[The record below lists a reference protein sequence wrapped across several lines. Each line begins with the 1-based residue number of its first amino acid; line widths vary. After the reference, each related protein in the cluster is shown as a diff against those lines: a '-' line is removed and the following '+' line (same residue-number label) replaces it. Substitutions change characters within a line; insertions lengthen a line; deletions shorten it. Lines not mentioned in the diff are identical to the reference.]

1 MMDTTARPQDPAASN
16 ARESA
21 APNPRAKPL
30 RLALIGLGP
39 QGIEHLEATGISS
52 DVQFVAGVEL
62 QAHQREKVALRYPSL
77 HGHLYASIEAL
88 RAESLDALVLA
99 LPHHAY
105 GEVWGQIIALGL
117 PLLKEKPLGRNQEEA
132 RYFLNTARQAGCQLQ
147 TAIQRRHHPSY
158 KYLRQAL
165 RDSGETICEVHAHL
179 HLGFG
184 LPPTAQV
191 GAADVRTW
199 RSDPKQSGGGS
210 LLDSGYHMVDLLH
223 YLLGPFEMVASTLL
237 NGDRLMNAQA
247 LEDRGLLSGRT
258 AQAWVMLDSW
268 LHGASD
274 ASSPTGFK
282 KSEGLLVQTDRQ
294 QWRADRSGVWH
305 AGQEQ
310 AIYTTRKDWQA
321 AMASQLD
328 DFARNIRS
336 NTWSDAT
343 LWDQLPAMRVIDQA
357 YQQGFHF

>member
-1 MMDTTARPQDPAASN
+1 MTYRAHDRAVSN
-16 ARESA
+16 PGEMPLSS
-21 APNPRAKPL
+21 NPRSKPL

-39 QGIEHLEATGISS
+39 QGAEHLEAVGSAS

-62 QAHQREKVALRYPSL
+62 QADLREKVARQYPALR
-77 HGHLYASIEAL
+77 GHLYAAIDEL
-88 RAESLDALVLA
+88 QTESLDALVLA

-105 GEVWGQIIALGL
+105 AEVWDKIIGLGL
-117 PLLKEKPLGRNQEEA
+117 PLLKEKPLARNLEEA

-147 TAIQRRHHPSY
+147 TAIQRRNHPSY
-158 KYLRQAL
+158 KYLRNVL
-165 RDSGETICEVHAHL
+165 RESGETIREVHAHL

-184 LPPTAQV
+184 LPPTAQA

-199 RSDPKQSGGGS
+199 RNDPKQSGGGC

-223 YLLGPFEMVASTLL
+223 YLLGPFELVASTLL
-237 NGDRLMNAQA
+237 NGGRLMDTQA
-247 LEDRGLLSGRT
+247 LEDRVILSGRT
-258 AQAWVMLDSW
+258 AQVWVMLDSW
-268 LHGASD
+268 LHGASEPG
-274 ASSPTGFK
+274 SPTGFK

-294 QWRADRSGVWH
+294 QWRADRAGVWR
-305 AGQEQ
+305 AGQVE

-328 DFARNIRS
+328 DFAQNIRT
-336 NTWSDAT
+336 NTWNDAT

>member
-1 MMDTTARPQDPAASN
+1 MTYRTHDSAVSNTPDAASYG
-16 ARESA
+16 
-21 APNPRAKPL
+21 NPRSNPL

-39 QGIEHLEATGISS
+39 QGAEHLDAVGSAA
-52 DVQFVAGVEL
+52 DVQFVAGVEMR
-62 QAHQREKVALRYPSL
+62 AEQREKVARQYPALR
-77 HGHLYASIEAL
+77 GHLYARIGEL

-105 GEVWGQIIALGL
+105 AEVWDEIVGLGL
-117 PLLKEKPLGRNQEEA
+117 PLLKEKPLARNQEEA
-132 RYFLNTARQAGCQLQ
+132 RHFLNTARQAGCQLQ

-158 KYLRQAL
+158 QHLRQVL
-165 RDSGETICEVHAHL
+165 RDSGETIREVHAHL

-184 LPPTAQV
+184 LPKTAQA
-191 GAADVRTW
+191 GEAGKHTW
-199 RSDPKQSGGGS
+199 RDDPKQSGGGC

-223 YLLGPFEMVASTLL
+223 DLLGPFELVASTLL
-237 NGDRLMNAQA
+237 SGDRLMDAHA
-247 LEDRGLLSGRT
+247 LEDRIFLSGRT

-274 ASSPTGFK
+274 PGSPTGFK

-294 QWRADRSGVWH
+294 QWRADRCGVWR
-305 AGQEQ
+305 AGEVD
-310 AIYTTRKDWQA
+310 AIYTTRRDWQA
-321 AMASQLD
+321 AMARQLD
-328 DFARNIRS
+328 GFAQRIRT